1 MHMTVALDRELL
13 SVKGI
18 KDINEP
24 IIFLKKRELK
34 DLELEKGKYYIIC
47 VDSSDTSNEI
57 IETTRV
63 NWNGGQYLKS
73 RYLKCELVNIQGMMV
88 QINACGYD
96 PKAKIDLQDIYL
108 NFWINKNIITIL
120 ECIS

>member
-1 MHMTVALDRELL
+1 MHMTAALDKELL

-24 IIFLKKRELK
+24 IIFLKKRELN

-47 VDSSDTSNEI
+47 IDSSDTSNDI

-73 RYLKCELVNIQGMMV
+73 RYLKCEPVNIQGMMV

-96 PKAKIDLQDIYL
+96 PETKTDLQDIYL

>member
-1 MHMTVALDRELL
+1 MHMTVALDKELL

-34 DLELEKGKYYIIC
+34 DLELEKGKYYIVCI
-47 VDSSDTSNEI
+47 DSSDTSNDI

-73 RYLKCELVNIQGMMV
+73 RYLKCEPVNIQGLMV

-96 PKAKIDLQDIYL
+96 PETKTDLQDIYL